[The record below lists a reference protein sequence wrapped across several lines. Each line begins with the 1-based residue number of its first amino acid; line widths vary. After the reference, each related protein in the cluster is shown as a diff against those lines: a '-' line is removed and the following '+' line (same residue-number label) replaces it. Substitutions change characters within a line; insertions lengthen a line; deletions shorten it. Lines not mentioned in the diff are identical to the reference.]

1 MPKTFDD
8 RLGRLALGW
17 RSRHFL
23 NCLVLIIT
31 HQRRSATAILPQ
43 FDMAGGQ
50 KNARVFGQAVRTKSG
65 KGRGGGGGAATRYQ
79 RQMGQGRNLPK
90 NLTATNVSGA
100 TEEEELAARRAEA
113 RRRRKA
119 EGEAFDA
126 RFGYG
131 RYDKRAL
138 TAASVSA
145 AGGKMQAAGAGK
157 KEQAAATSPGGSR
170 RGWIFNMLPTVSSIE
185 SRASFLLGR
194 G

>member
-1 MPKTFDD
+1 
-8 RLGRLALGW
+8 
-17 RSRHFL
+17 
-23 NCLVLIIT
+23 
-31 HQRRSATAILPQ
+31 
-43 FDMAGGQ
+43 MAGGQ

-90 NLTATNVSGA
+90 NLAATNVSGA

-138 TAASVSA
+138 AAAASASASA
-145 AGGKMQAAGAGK
+145 AGGGGKMQAAAAGK
-157 KEQAAATSPGGSR
+157 KEQAAGSR

-185 SRASFLLGR
+185 GQTSGVANFVGSNRIGA
-194 G
+194 

>member
-1 MPKTFDD
+1 
-8 RLGRLALGW
+8 
-17 RSRHFL
+17 
-23 NCLVLIIT
+23 
-31 HQRRSATAILPQ
+31 
-43 FDMAGGQ
+43 MAGGQ

-65 KGRGGGGGAATRYQ
+65 RGGRGGGGAATRYQ

-131 RYDKRAL
+131 RYDKRSVA
-138 TAASVSA
+138 AASA
-145 AGGKMQAAGAGK
+145 AATGVK
-157 KEQAAATSPGGSR
+157 KEQAGASGTTASTGGSR
-170 RGWIFNMLPTVSSIE
+170 RGWIFNMLPTVSQVR
-185 SRASFLLGR
+185 SRARLRFYLR

>member
-1 MPKTFDD
+1 
-8 RLGRLALGW
+8 
-17 RSRHFL
+17 
-23 NCLVLIIT
+23 
-31 HQRRSATAILPQ
+31 
-43 FDMAGGQ
+43 MAGGQ

-138 TAASVSA
+138 AAAASA
-145 AGGKMQAAGAGK
+145 AGGKMQAAGAVK
-157 KEQAAATSPGGSR
+157 KEQAAATSSGGSR
-170 RGWIFNMLPTVSSIE
+170 RGWIFNMLPTVSSME
-185 SRASFLLGR
+185 GQTSFYLR
-194 G
+194 GFL

>member
-1 MPKTFDD
+1 
-8 RLGRLALGW
+8 
-17 RSRHFL
+17 
-23 NCLVLIIT
+23 
-31 HQRRSATAILPQ
+31 
-43 FDMAGGQ
+43 MAGGQ

-65 KGRGGGGGAATRYQ
+65 RGGRGGGGAATRYQ

-131 RYDKRAL
+131 RYDKRSIA
-138 TAASVSA
+138 AASAA
-145 AGGKMQAAGAGK
+145 AGGGVK
-157 KEQAAATSPGGSR
+157 KEQAAASGTTLTGGSR

-185 SRASFLLGR
+185 SKASFYLGGSYR
-194 G
+194 